1 MKNKENNHNDD
12 KIFVYDGTT
21 AEGRFVS
28 EEDYQI
34 DRILEETHYITEQD
48 AMKKAAEKYGARP
61 QMDEIFSTA
70 EKKVRLFNE
79 NPLEVKEEK
88 TNADSQNGIADDS
101 TAATMQA
108 QLLMDTPID
117 STIPIVNLTPE
128 IPENA
133 QIASDVIEDTPE
145 FDEVNLETGNV
156 FATMEEHYQVLN
168 KNSEKTGESRFEQVF
183 GVKNKAPEAK
193 TVESKVPVYQREED
207 VDKIHLKLGRFSEV
221 VRSEYEQ
228 YLRSKNPS
236 ISEVI
241 RKEVAKVEELPR
253 KKDNRPT
260 KEKVVSAVVG
270 IFSKDASDD
279 TDLPI
284 EKIITV
290 DDYNDESDVKSIM
303 YELNLNIKKLFVRS
317 CVMTAVTFIS
327 LLLVLLVRFI
337 PTPLLSGVANAPVV
351 YAVMNLILTA
361 VVIFVNRITIF
372 SGLTPLAKFRGNS
385 DTALAI
391 ASIGAG
397 LQSVISLFNLGGMT
411 DFGINYYSII
421 VTIGFL
427 CNCIGKMFMLLRVK
441 DNFKFVSSKSPEY
454 AAKIYTNEE
463 IAGKMM
469 SGTVVD
475 KPLIAYQHKTKFMS
489 NFLKIS
495 YAPDPS
501 EELAGKIAP
510 ATAIC
515 SLVVA
520 LMYGIFHG
528 TFTGAFDAF
537 AVMTAISIPVCTLLA
552 VNLPMRKMC
561 KELNDSGVMVAGYPS
576 VKQFG
581 DSNAV
586 MIDATDLYPEGSV
599 KLDGIKTFA
608 NHRIDESVLAAAAVL
623 KEAKSP
629 MANVFNSAILQRE
642 QSSIPTVESVLY
654 EDGMGL
660 VGRVKGERILV
671 GNRNLMHKYNIET
684 PSEDYEEKYHIE
696 GRQISYLAQAGEL
709 IAMFVT
715 TYTPDKKI
723 IEEMQRGELSG
734 LCYLVRT
741 TDCNVTADL
750 IAEDFGIF
758 FRSVKVLPTGLANV
772 CKEAQSQTEETSRAY
787 LGTRGSVASLIRGVS
802 GCVCIKSN
810 ISLAVIIQLI
820 AIILG
825 LLLVATLCLY
835 ATCDVLGTVEIL
847 AYSVFWGLA
856 AIIAPS
862 IRKS

>member
-1 MKNKENNHNDD
+1 MKNNDNTHNEEQVFLYKD
-12 KIFVYDGTT
+12 
-21 AEGRFVS
+21 AEFEVFQP
-28 EEDYQI
+28 EQDYQI
-34 DRILEETHYITEQD
+34 DKILEETHYITEQD

-70 EKKVRLFNE
+70 EKKVRLFNK
-79 NPLEVKEEK
+79 NPLDVEDNKPIDE
-88 TNADSQNGIADDS
+88 TQNGMVDDS

-117 STIPIVNLTPE
+117 SKIPVVNLTPE

-133 QIASDVIEDTPE
+133 CVAKDVIEDSPE
-145 FDEVNLETGNV
+145 FDEVNLETGTV
-156 FATMEEHYQVLN
+156 FATMEESYRVLN
-168 KNSEKTGESRFEQVF
+168 KTSENGSFEQVF
-183 GVKNKAPEAK
+183 GVKNTGSPKEEK
-193 TVESKVPVYQREED
+193 TVESKVPVYQQED
-207 VDKIHLKLGRFSEV
+207 DVEKIHLKLGRFSEV
-221 VRSEYEQ
+221 VRQEYEQ

-236 ISEVI
+236 ISQVI
-241 RKEVAKVEELPR
+241 KTEIAKVEELPK
-253 KKDNRPT
+253 KKDNRSV
-260 KEKVVSAVVG
+260 KEKIVSAVVG
-270 IFSKDASDD
+270 VFSKDASDD
-279 TDLPI
+279 SDVPI

-317 CVMTAVTFIS
+317 FIMTIITFIT
-327 LLLVLLVRFI
+327 LITVVLVRAI
-337 PTPLLSGVANAPVV
+337 PGPLLSGIANAPVV
-351 YAVMNLILTA
+351 YGVINLILTLA
-361 VVIFVNRITIF
+361 VIFINRITIF
-372 SGLTPLAKFRGNS
+372 SGLTPLAKFKGNS

-397 LQSVISLFNLGGMT
+397 IQSIVSFFSLVGTGG
-411 DFGINYYSII
+411 FSVNYYSIV
-421 VTIGFL
+421 VTVGFL

-441 DNFKFVSSKSPEY
+441 DNFKFITAKTPTH

-463 IAGKMM
+463 IARKMM

-475 KPLIAYQHKTKFMS
+475 KPLVAFQHKTKFLS

-501 EELAGKIAP
+501 EDLAGKIAP
-510 ATAIC
+510 ATVIC

-520 LMYGIFHG
+520 VIYGVLHE
-528 TFTGAFDAF
+528 TFMGAIDTF
-537 AVMTAISIPVCTLLA
+537 AVMTAISIPLCTLLA

-561 KELNDSGVMVAGYPS
+561 KDLNESDVMVAGYPS

-629 MANVFNSAILQRE
+629 MANVFNSAIIQKEHNL
-642 QSSIPTVESVLY
+642 IPVVESVLY

-723 IEEMQRGELSG
+723 TEEMQRGELSG

-772 CKEAQSQTEETSRAY
+772 CKEAQSQTEEASRAY
-787 LGTRGSVASLIRGVS
+787 LGTRGSIASLIRGVS

-820 AIILG
+820 AMILG

-835 ATCDVLGTVEIL
+835 ASCNVLGTIEIL
-847 AYSVFWGLA
+847 LYSVFWGLA